1 MIIRSKILSSF
12 SLWAIYSFLNY
23 ICVR

>member
-1 MIIRSKILSSF
+1 MIICSKILSSF